1 MAKLTVESFVELI
14 NEDLLWRKK
23 EISDLLFLH
32 NNENSL
38 LILKSAILLMYSH
51 WEGYVKNIA
60 KQYIILISDLD
71 LELNKL
77 GFNFEAIDI
86 KGDIRECFKSSDSL
100 NLINEIN
107 FLKKIYDN
115 NRKVFKISSQFK
127 NEKDKSII
135 NTKDNLNIQVFQ
147 SFLKI
152 IGLYEFKS
160 LQTRIAYIDEKLL
173 NNRNIISHGSKIHPS
188 SNNFLIDILE
198 VKKMRDLIILIM
210 EYLRDELIYFSE
222 EKLFLH
228 SNSNKIISR
237 SDDINLKL
245 EKAIKEIYPHSV

>member
-107 FLKKIYDN
+107 SSLKY
-115 NRKVFKISSQFK
+115 
-127 NEKDKSII
+127 SII
-135 NTKDNLNIQVFQ
+135 SIM
-147 SFLKI
+147 
-152 IGLYEFKS
+152 KS
-160 LQTRIAYIDEKLL
+160 LIFFTS
-173 NNRNIISHGSKIHPS
+173 NISI
-188 SNNFLIDILE
+188 
-198 VKKMRDLIILIM
+198 R
-210 EYLRDELIYFSE
+210 
-222 EKLFLH
+222 KLFELG
-228 SNSNKIISR
+228 
-237 SDDINLKL
+237 
-245 EKAIKEIYPHSV
+245 

>member
-1 MAKLTVESFVELI
+1 MAKLTVESFVDLI

-51 WEGYVKNIA
+51 WEGYVKNIS

-107 FLKKIYDN
+107 FLKKSMIIIEKYL
-115 NRKVFKISSQFK
+115 KFHPSLKMKKIS
-127 NEKDKSII
+127 
-135 NTKDNLNIQVFQ
+135 L
-147 SFLKI
+147 
-152 IGLYEFKS
+152 
-160 LQTRIAYIDEKLL
+160 
-173 NNRNIISHGSKIHPS
+173 
-188 SNNFLIDILE
+188 
-198 VKKMRDLIILIM
+198 
-210 EYLRDELIYFSE
+210 
-222 EKLFLH
+222 
-228 SNSNKIISR
+228 
-237 SDDINLKL
+237 
-245 EKAIKEIYPHSV
+245 